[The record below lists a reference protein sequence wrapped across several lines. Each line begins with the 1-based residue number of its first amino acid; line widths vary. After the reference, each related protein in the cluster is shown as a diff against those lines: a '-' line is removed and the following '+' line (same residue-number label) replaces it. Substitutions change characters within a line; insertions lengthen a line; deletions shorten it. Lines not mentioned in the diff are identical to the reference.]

1 MRKAGAKNYKD
12 YSKEILKICINK
24 PVSLEVF
31 ADDYKSMLIQAME
44 INKWGENVYVK
55 VPVVNSKGKFTG
67 KLIKEL
73 NQKNIKLNIT
83 AVYTAK
89 QSKKIL
95 KCINK
100 KTEVLISI
108 FAGRSGDVGKDPIPE
123 IKKTILLA
131 RKFKNVKI
139 LWASVREPYNYL
151 QAQQLGCHIITVPP
165 KIIEKIEN
173 FGKSYDQLTKET
185 VNAFL
190 IDSKKSKFKI

>member
-1 MRKAGAKNYKD
+1 M
-12 YSKEILKICINK
+12 
-24 PVSLEVF
+24 
-31 ADDYKSMLIQAME
+31 
-44 INKWGENVYVK
+44 GENVYVK

-95 KCINK
+95 QCINK
-100 KTEVLISI
+100 KTEVFISI

-173 FGKSYDQLTKET
+173 FGKSYDQLTKKT